1 MLNDNNENVDALLA
15 CLVNF
20 TNLYHIPHTAESLIA
35 GLPLKNGEKT
45 PELFTLNGGKGLF
58 SRAAR
63 KAGLKSQIV
72 KVDLADIS
80 PLVLPAI
87 LVLNG
92 KRACILDSFSSDKK
106 SAKIIM
112 PEVKDAESW
121 VSLSDLEK
129 EYLGYVFY
137 VKKEF
142 SFERSTKKA
151 TEHTTG
157 HWFWGTL
164 WMSRHI
170 YRDVIIASLIINLG
184 LIASPLFTM
193 NVYDRVI
200 PNDAME
206 TMWVLASGIFFV
218 YSLDL
223 IMKLTRNYYLEVAA
237 KKSDVIM
244 SSILFEKVLDIKME
258 EKPSS
263 IGSFAN
269 NLRDFETVRN
279 FISSSTIATL
289 VDMPFLFIFL
299 FIVWLIGGYMVF
311 IPIIMSLLVLI
322 YTFAIKSPLQKQ
334 INLTHQ
340 ASSNK
345 NSVLVESLMNLE
357 TIKVMGANGNA
368 QWAWEEA
375 NGYIADVGLKSKL
388 LSSSIPAVT
397 NYIIQI
403 TTVLIIILGVYMIRD
418 KNLTMGALIAI
429 VMLSSRAMSPMGQV
443 VALISSFENVK
454 SAYGVLNKI
463 MNTPSEHPNN
473 IEFLKRINFSGEIEF
488 KNVSFKYPNEDKLSL
503 KNISFKLKPGEKVGI
518 IGRIGSGKTTIE
530 KILLGLYKVNEGSV
544 LLDGID
550 IYQIDPVDLRKSIGY
565 VPQDISLIK
574 GSVRENIIFREPTAD
589 ERMIFKAARISRVE
603 EFVNRHPRGFE
614 MPVGERGEGISGGQ
628 RQSIAIARAIISDA
642 PIMVL
647 DEPTSMMDSM
657 SENKV
662 KQNLK
667 EAFSD
672 KTVVL
677 VTHKLSMLDLVDRLI
692 VVEDGQIIAD
702 GPKDEIIIKLSRD
715 EK

>member
-1 MLNDNNENVDALLA
+1 MLNTNSENIDPLLA

-20 TNLYHIPHTAESLIA
+20 TKLYHVPYSAESLIA

-63 KAGLKSQIV
+63 KAGLKSKIV
-72 KVDLADIS
+72 KSELSEIS

-92 KRACILDSFSSDKK
+92 KRACILDSFSEDKK
-106 SAKIIM
+106 FAKIIL
-112 PEVKDAESW
+112 PEIDGAENW
-121 VSLSDLEK
+121 INITDLEN

-137 VKKEF
+137 LKKEF
-142 SFERSTKKA
+142 SIEKNNRKA

-164 WMSRHI
+164 WMSKNI
-170 YRDVIIASLIINLG
+170 YRDVVLASLVINFG

-206 TMWVLASGIFFV
+206 TMWVLATGIFFV
-218 YSLDL
+218 YTLEM
-223 IMKLTRNYYLEVAA
+223 IMKFTRNYYLEIAA

-244 SSILFEKVLDIKME
+244 SSILFEKILDIKME

-263 IGSFAN
+263 VGSFAN

-279 FISSSTIATL
+279 FISSATIVTL
-289 VDMPFLFIFL
+289 IDLPFLFIFL
-299 FIVWLIGGYMVF
+299 FIVWMIGGSLVLA
-311 IPIIMSLLVLI
+311 PIIMSLLILI
-322 YTFAIKSPLQKQ
+322 YTLSIRSPLQKQ
-334 INLTHQ
+334 IDLSHQ

-345 NSVLVESLMNLE
+345 NSVLVESIMNLE

-375 NGYIADVGLKSKL
+375 NGYIANVSLKSKL
-388 LSSSIPAVT
+388 LSASIPTVT
-397 NYIIQI
+397 NYIIQM
-403 TTVLIIILGVYMIRD
+403 TTVVIILLGVYMIRD
-418 KNLTMGALIAI
+418 KHLTMGALIAI

-443 VALISSFENVK
+443 VALISNFESVK

-463 MNTPSEHPNN
+463 MNMSSEHPNGM
-473 IEFLKRINFSGEIEF
+473 EFLKRINFSGEIEF
-488 KNVSFKYPNEDKLSL
+488 KNVSFQYPNEDRAALN
-503 KNISFKLKPGEKVGI
+503 NISFKIASGEKVGI

-530 KILLGLYKVNEGSV
+530 KILLGLYKVNNGSV

-574 GSVRENIIFREPTAD
+574 GSVRDNIIFREPTAD
-589 ERMIFKAARISRVE
+589 ERMIFKAARISMVE
-603 EFVNRHPRGFE
+603 EFVNHHPRGFE
-614 MPVGERGEGISGGQ
+614 MLVGERGEGISGGQ
-628 RQSIAIARAIISDA
+628 RQSIAIARAVISDA
-642 PIMVL
+642 PIMIL
-647 DEPTSMMDSM
+647 DEPTSMMDSI
-657 SENKV
+657 SEQKV

-667 EAFSD
+667 EAFES

-677 VTHKLSMLDLVDRLI
+677 VTHKASMLDLVERII
-692 VVEDGQIIAD
+692 VIDDGKIIAD
-702 GPKDEIIIKLSRD
+702 GPKNEILAKLSRE

>member
-1 MLNDNNENVDALLA
+1 MLNTNSENIDPLLA

-20 TNLYHIPHTAESLIA
+20 TKLYHVPYSAESLIA

-63 KAGLKSQIV
+63 KAGLKSKIV
-72 KVDLADIS
+72 KSELSEIS

-92 KRACILDSFSSDKK
+92 KRACILDSFSEDKK
-106 SAKIIM
+106 FAKIIL
-112 PEVKDAESW
+112 PEIDGAENW
-121 VSLSDLEK
+121 INITDLEN
-129 EYLGYVFY
+129 EYLGYIFY
-137 VKKEF
+137 LKKEF
-142 SFERSTKKA
+142 SIEKNNRKA

-164 WMSRHI
+164 WMSKNI
-170 YRDVIIASLIINLG
+170 YRDVVLASLVINFG

-206 TMWVLASGIFFV
+206 TMWVLATGIFFV
-218 YSLDL
+218 YTLEM
-223 IMKLTRNYYLEVAA
+223 IMKFTRNYYLEIAA

-244 SSILFEKVLDIKME
+244 SSILFEKILDIKME

-263 IGSFAN
+263 VGSFAN

-279 FISSSTIATL
+279 FISSATIVTL
-289 VDMPFLFIFL
+289 IDLPFLFIFL
-299 FIVWLIGGYMVF
+299 FIVWMIGGSLVLA
-311 IPIIMSLLVLI
+311 PIIMSLLILI
-322 YTFAIKSPLQKQ
+322 YTLSIRSPLQKQ
-334 INLTHQ
+334 IDLSHQ

-345 NSVLVESLMNLE
+345 NSVLVESIMNLE

-375 NGYIADVGLKSKL
+375 NGYIANVSLKSKL
-388 LSSSIPAVT
+388 LSASIPTVT
-397 NYIIQI
+397 NYIIQM
-403 TTVLIIILGVYMIRD
+403 TTVVIILLGVYMIRD
-418 KNLTMGALIAI
+418 KHLTMGALIAI

-443 VALISSFENVK
+443 VALISNFESVK

-463 MNTPSEHPNN
+463 MNMSSEHPNGM
-473 IEFLKRINFSGEIEF
+473 EFLKRINFSGEIEF
-488 KNVSFKYPNEDKLSL
+488 KNVSFQYPNEDRAALN
-503 KNISFKLKPGEKVGI
+503 NISFKISSGEKVGI

-530 KILLGLYKVNEGSV
+530 KILLGLYKVNNGSV

-574 GSVRENIIFREPTAD
+574 GSVRDNIIFREPTAD
-589 ERMIFKAARISRVE
+589 ERMIFKAARISMVE
-603 EFVNRHPRGFE
+603 EFVNHHPRGFE
-614 MPVGERGEGISGGQ
+614 MLVGERGEGISGGQ
-628 RQSIAIARAIISDA
+628 RQSIAIARAVISDA
-642 PIMVL
+642 PIMIL
-647 DEPTSMMDSM
+647 DEPTSMMDSI
-657 SENKV
+657 SEQKV

-667 EAFSD
+667 EAFES

-677 VTHKLSMLDLVDRLI
+677 VTHKASMLDLVERII
-692 VVEDGQIIAD
+692 VIDDGKIIAD
-702 GPKDEIIIKLSRD
+702 GPKNEILAKLSRE